1 METTRA
7 QIASLEGQAA
17 QSIHAIAI
25 LLGAPPAA
33 LNAEFTAPAPIPAAP
48 IETTLG
54 LPADALRRRPDVR
67 SAERQLAAQ
76 FAQVNVARADLYPS
90 FRLAGSIGLESLS
103 LATLLVPGAQFW
115 NAAPRPARGCS
126 IAEQLRENLVV
137 QSERQEQ
144 AARSYETAVLRAL
157 QEVEDSLTAWRRSRC
172 VAATLPPP
180 PMRRNRPPTFRCS
193 FTTPVC
199 VTSEMSS
206 TRNARCSRCRTR
218 WRRATQRVERSRAAL
233 QGARRR
239 MERNDDAPG
248 TGDVH
253 SLTRVC

>member
-1 METTRA
+1 MRNSPRRLP
-7 QIASLEGQAA
+7 SLRRR
-17 QSIHAIAI
+17 SR
-25 LLGAPPAA
+25 P
-33 LNAEFTAPAPIPAAP
+33 
-48 IETTLG
+48 TLG

-115 NAAPRPARGCS
+115 SAGPSVSTRLFDRR
-126 IAEQLRENLVV
+126 QLRENLVV

-144 AARSYETAVLRAL
+144 AARSYETVVLRAL
-157 QEVEDSLTAWRRSRC
+157 QEVEDSLTAWHRSRS
-172 VAATLPPP
+172 VAATLPLP
-180 PMRRNRPPTFRCS
+180 PMPRNRPPTFHCS

-206 TRNARCSRCRTR
+206 TRNARYSPCRTR
-218 WRRATQRVERSRAAL
+218 WRRATQQCRAISCGSSKRSAAD
-233 QGARRR
+233 GAQRRCS
-239 MERNDDAPG
+239 RN
-248 TGDVH
+248 
-253 SLTRVC
+253 R